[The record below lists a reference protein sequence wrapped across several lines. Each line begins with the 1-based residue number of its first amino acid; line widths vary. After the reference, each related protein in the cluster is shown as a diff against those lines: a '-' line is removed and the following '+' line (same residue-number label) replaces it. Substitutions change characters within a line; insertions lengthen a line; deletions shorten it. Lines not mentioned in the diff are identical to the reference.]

1 MLGAPSLHL
10 LLSWKRPQ
18 GGKHGHLRQKRLSSL
33 AIQMGDKGHGTM
45 LQDTLIG
52 WWRVNRNHLLLPLC
66 ALSRYILVIPAA
78 GFIKAQA
85 YVPLNHSR
93 WVYSPLSLPQ
103 RVPTNYCFSSAH
115 FIDPFLR
122 AILES
127 SFTPDDNDLFLSN
140 LVDTPSLV
148 LHGWVCHVVLLKTPS
163 HPVQLYR
170 RECTYLA
177 LKGISKCLENM
188 GS

>member
-1 MLGAPSLHL
+1 M
-10 LLSWKRPQ
+10 
-18 GGKHGHLRQKRLSSL
+18 
-33 AIQMGDKGHGTM
+33 
-45 LQDTLIG
+45 
-52 WWRVNRNHLLLPLC
+52 
-66 ALSRYILVIPAA
+66 IPAA

-93 WVYSPLSLPQ
+93 WVYSPLSSPQ
-103 RVPTNYCFSSAH
+103 CMPTIHCFSSAH

-148 LHGWVCHVVLLKTPS
+148 LHGWVCHVVLLNSRS
-163 HPVQLYR
+163 HPVQLCR
-170 RECTYLA
+170 RECTHLA
-177 LKGISKCLENM
+177 LEGISKCLEDM
-188 GS
+188 GSRCNCKVRTFSLTSSFCFITSVHLAIARSQVKATGTPQYSKIRK